1 MDFGARMS
9 LIIHLESLNEYMAL
23 AALIS
28 SNSLHSSKPSVL
40 SSSKIRKEIIGF
52 GKKNLFWDLVPC
64 VVVAFVSKFHP
75 IWCPIA
81 QESRL

>member
-9 LIIHLESLNEYMAL
+9 LIIYLESLNEYMAL
-23 AALIS
+23 AASIS

-52 GKKNLFWDLVPC
+52 GKKTSFGTLFLVLLWPL
-64 VVVAFVSKFHP
+64 
-75 IWCPIA
+75 CPSFI
-81 QESRL
+81 RFGGL